1 MEFGVA
7 CSSDYFSP
15 ALCPL
20 SEALQE
26 PETGLETSC
35 RSSNRNLDRCYSDT
49 PRISVTVTSHFIGG
63 NTTPFSR
70 RAVSAA
76 FLICTQYSFPPVGQ
90 E

>member
-35 RSSNRNLDRCYSDT
+35 RWYARNPGVWSS
-49 PRISVTVTSHFIGG
+49 FGA
-63 NTTPFSR
+63 R
-70 RAVSAA
+70 RAHRRFIIRREPGLEFCVWVSASG
-76 FLICTQYSFPPVGQ
+76 TG
-90 E
+90 